1 MKRRFAQAAVALAAA
16 VTLWGGT
23 SAMAF
28 AESVEAGAGESKEV
42 DGDYNNAY
50 SHDGGSVTVNGNV
63 TEDEDGDGGFA
74 SASGSGSST
83 TVTGDADKAYAEKGG
98 TVTVG
103 GDSKDAYATGEGSS
117 ITVGGD
123 ISDEAYADGGG
134 TVTVDGDSSAEAN
147 ADGEGSSVSVGGNT
161 GYAQA
166 YNGGTVSVGGDTG
179 YADAYNGGTATV
191 DGDSAEATA
200 EGEGSSVTIGGGV
213 DHVIS
218 ASDGGEVTVDGDC
231 YLEFGIDA
239 DGGTISIGGDVFG
252 NINLQVNPDITNNI
266 TVEGTVQNKVDD
278 YNTTPISIDATVRN
292 EDGESTDEAYDYDTV
307 LNSSQITVWKIVPDG
322 DSDKLVEVHSFGTDG
337 EENEALHDE
346 EKTSLEAE
354 IEAGINYI
362 IKIDNPELSAYDLDG
377 NPLTTGIA
385 DQSIIIKVKEG
396 YTISSITG
404 GTAELTKNEDGT
416 YTLVVPRGGG
426 VEVSAVLKA
435 ILPNPTDPVEP
446 TPDPGKTTDPEKPAE
461 PVKPTDPVKP
471 APDLEKCV
479 KVEKTAAVSTTT
491 TDAVQTGDTNNALPY
506 ALALIVSAAG
516 ITWVV
521 QRKRSAKA

>member
-1 MKRRFAQAAVALAAA
+1 MKRRFAQAAVALTAA

-28 AESVEAGAGESKEV
+28 AESVEAGAGESVEV
-42 DGDYNNAY
+42 DHDVNNA
-50 SHDGGSVTVNGNV
+50 SSFDGGSVTVNGNV
-63 TEDEDGDGGFA
+63 AADEDGEGGIA
-74 SASGSGSST
+74 SSSGSGSST
-83 TVTGDADKAYAEKGG
+83 TVTGDADYAYAERGG
-98 TVTVG
+98 AVTVDGDLSEDAHATGDDSSISVG
-103 GDSKDAYATGEGSS
+103 GDVTGESL
-117 ITVGGD
+117 
-123 ISDEAYADGGG
+123 ADGGG
-134 TVTVDGDSSAEAN
+134 TVTVDGDSGEAT
-147 ADGEGSSVSVGGNT
+147 AKGEDSSVT
-161 GYAQA
+161 
-166 YNGGTVSVGGDTG
+166 VGGDTG
-179 YADAYNGGTATV
+179 YADAYDGGTVTV

-200 EGEGSSVTIGGGV
+200 DGEGSSVTIGGGV

-231 YLEFGIDA
+231 YLEYGIDV
-239 DGGTISIGGDVFG
+239 DGGTINIGGDVIG
-252 NINLQVNPDITNNI
+252 DISLQVNPEKTNNI
-266 TVEGTVQNKVDD
+266 TVEGTVEDQS
-278 YNTTPISIDATVRN
+278 YNTKPILIDATVYN
-292 EDGESTDEAYDYDTV
+292 EDGYSTDEAYDYDTV
-307 LNSSQITVWKIVPDG
+307 LNSSQITVWKIVSDE
-322 DSDKLVEVHSFGTDG
+322 DSGFLVEVHSFGADG

-346 EKTSLEAE
+346 EKTALEAE

-416 YTLVVPRGGG
+416 YTLIVPRGGG

-435 ILPNPTDPVEP
+435 ILPNPVEP
-446 TPDPGKTTDPEKPAE
+446 TPDPDKPTDPGKTTE
-461 PVKPTDPVKP
+461 PVKP

-491 TDAVQTGDTNNALPY
+491 TDAVQTGDANNALPY
-506 ALALIVSAAG
+506 AIALIASAAG
-516 ITWVV
+516 IAVLV
-521 QRKRSAKA
+521 LRKRTAKA

>member
-134 TVTVDGDSSAEAN
+134 TVTVDGDSSAEAT

-166 YNGGTVSVGGDTG
+166 YNGGTVSIGGDTA
-179 YADAYNGGTATV
+179 YADAYNGGTVKV
-191 DGDSAEATA
+191 DGDSEEATA
-200 EGEGSSVTIGGGV
+200 DGEGSSVTISGGV
-213 DHVIS
+213 GHVID
-218 ASDGGEVTVDGDC
+218 ASDGGEVTVGDGVGDLV
-231 YLEFGIDA
+231 YA

-252 NINLQVNPDITNNI
+252 DIDLQVNPDKTNNI
-266 TVEGTVQNKVDD
+266 TVEGTVEN
-278 YNTTPISIDATVRN
+278 NGRTPISIGATVLN
-292 EDGESTDEAYDYDTV
+292 GNGESTGEVYDYDTV
-307 LNSSQITVWKIVPDG
+307 LNSSQITVWKIVPGEDG
-322 DSDKLVEVHSFGTDG
+322 DKLVEVHSFGTDG

-446 TPDPGKTTDPEKPAE
+446 TPDPGKTTDPEKPA
-461 PVKPTDPVKP
+461 
-471 APDLEKCV
+471 PDLEKCV